1 MTFTPAQNDR
11 AAGVLLAQ
19 ACGDALGV
27 PYEFRPP
34 LSSDV
39 EPEMLGGGL
48 GPYAPAE
55 WSDDTQM
62 AACVATVT
70 AAGRDA
76 REGAGLDAVAEQF
89 EKWYADEP
97 ADVGFQTAAVLTA
110 ARRRNGSAS
119 QRLTEAAQALHDRT
133 GHTAGNGALMRTGV
147 VALAYLGDD
156 DAIAAA
162 ARSVAALTHA
172 DPLAGDSCVLWCIA
186 IDRAVR
192 EGRLDG
198 VEEGLPLI
206 AAERRDLWAEWI
218 SQARLQPPHAF
229 PNNGFTVTALQAALS
244 AVATTPPPP
253 HDPVNGSFAA
263 QHLQL
268 ALKAAVRAGN
278 DTDTVAAIA
287 GMLLGARWGASAV
300 PFHWRR
306 KVHGWPG
313 LRGRD
318 LQRLALLTAWKGQS
332 DAQGWPAGERF
343 DYHQQPTVVAPH
355 PCDEGVLLGTANS
368 TGADSADGVV
378 SLCRLG
384 AAEAPRVGVHPADH
398 VEVWLVDSESPAAN
412 ANLEFVI
419 DDAARAVAAL
429 RDEGKTVLLHC
440 VRAEMRTPAVAARYA
455 ALRGVPVEDALREVR
470 AVLPKSRGSG
480 ALHEAVRALGDSR

>member
-1 MTFTPAQNDR
+1 MTLTAVQNDR

-27 PYEFRPP
+27 PYEFRPR
-34 LSSDV
+34 LGAEV
-39 EPEMLGGGL
+39 EPEMVGGGL
-48 GPYAPAE
+48 GDYAPGE

-62 AACVATVT
+62 AACIATVT
-70 AAGRDA
+70 ATGADI
-76 REGAGLDAVAEQF
+76 REGDGLDAVAEWF
-89 EKWYADEP
+89 EKWYADGP
-97 ADVGFQTAAVLTA
+97 ADVGNQTAAVLSD
-110 ARRRNGSAS
+110 ARRRTGPAG
-119 QRLTEAAQALHDRT
+119 QRLTGAAQALHGRT

-147 VALAYLGDD
+147 VALPYLGDD
-156 DAIAAA
+156 EAIAAA
-162 ARSVAALTHA
+162 ARAVAGLTHA

-198 VEEGLPLI
+198 IEEGLPQIPVDRREQWAQWL
-206 AAERRDLWAEWI
+206 AE
-218 SQARLQPPHAF
+218 ARLQPPRAF

-244 AVATTPPPP
+244 AVLTTATPPQEPSA
-253 HDPVNGSFAA
+253 GSFAA

-268 ALKAAVRAGN
+268 ALTAAVRAGH

-287 GMLLGARWGASAV
+287 GALLGARWGASAV
-300 PFHWRR
+300 PFAWRR

-318 LQRLALLTAWKGQS
+318 LQRLGLLSVWRGQS
-332 DAQGWPAGERF
+332 DAQGWPADERL
-343 DYHQQPTVVAPH
+343 DYGQGPAVVVPH
-355 PCDEGVLLGTANS
+355 PCDDKVLLGTANS
-368 TGADSADGVV
+368 TGADEADAVV

-384 AAEAPRVGVHPADH
+384 AAEAPRVGVPPEDH
-398 VEVWLVDSESPAAN
+398 VEVWLVDSDSPSAN

-455 ALRGVPVEDALREVR
+455 VLRGVPVEDALRNVR
-470 AVLPKSRGSG
+470 AVLPNSRSQGG
-480 ALHEAVRALGDSR
+480 LHEAVRALGDAD

>member
-1 MTFTPAQNDR
+1 MTLTAVQNDR

-34 LSSDV
+34 LGHDV
-39 EPEMLGGGL
+39 EPQMLGGGL
-48 GPYAPAE
+48 GDYAPAE

-62 AACVATVT
+62 AAAIAMVT
-70 AAGRDA
+70 ATGADI
-76 REGAGLDAVAEQF
+76 REGDGLDAVAERF
-89 EKWYADEP
+89 ETWYADGP
-97 ADVGFQTAAVLTA
+97 ADVGTQTATVLSD
-110 ARRRNGSAS
+110 ARRRQGSAG
-119 QRLTEAAQALHDRT
+119 QRLTEAALALHDRT

-147 VALAYLGDD
+147 VALPYLGDD

-162 ARSVAALTHA
+162 ARAVACLTHA

-186 IDRAVR
+186 VDRAVR

-198 VEEGLPLI
+198 IDEGLAQIP
-206 AAERRDLWAEWI
+206 AERRDQWAQWLAE
-218 SQARLQPPHAF
+218 ARLEPPHTF

-244 AVATTPPPP
+244 AVTTTAVPAQEPSA
-253 HDPVNGSFAA
+253 GSFAA

-268 ALKAAVRAGN
+268 AVAAAVRAGH

-287 GMLLGARWGASAV
+287 GALLGARWGASAV
-300 PFHWRR
+300 PFAWRR

-318 LQRLALLTAWKGQS
+318 LQRLGLLSVWRGKS
-332 DAQGWPAGERF
+332 DAQGWPADERL
-343 DYHQQPTVVAPH
+343 DYGQAPEAVVPH
-355 PCDEGVLLGTANS
+355 PYDDKVLLGTANS
-368 TGADSADGVV
+368 TGADQANAVV

-384 AAEAPRVGVHPADH
+384 AAETPRVGVAPEDH
-398 VEVWLVDSESPAAN
+398 IEVWLVDSDSPTAN
-412 ANLEFVI
+412 ANLEFVL

-455 ALRGVPVEDALREVR
+455 VLRGVPVEGAIQDVVS
-470 AVLPKSRGSG
+470 VLPNARRSG
-480 ALHEAVRALGDSR
+480 ALQDAVRRLSE